1 MKEKVSLFP
10 PPLPNTLHAAG
21 FSPSLFLGGG
31 DGGHSATSFPSV
43 SRAIHARR
51 GRRTNMMDGKV
62 EAKEFPATFPAPSPG
77 QGIFDVHFR
86 FVEVTNSRQ

>member
-43 SRAIHARR
+43 SRAIHARW
-51 GRRTNMMDGKV
+51 GRRTNMMDEKV
-62 EAKEFPATFPAPSPG
+62 ETKESLLLSRPRRPVKEFLMF
-77 QGIFDVHFR
+77 IFVL
-86 FVEVTNSRQ
+86 SK